1 MFDAL
6 REYFEIILVSLL
18 LISAVAYAVYRMTF
32 YRSVKADLHANA
44 AHLKSLSKKERRGV
58 RHNIL
63 SRHLNSFSRKI
74 IYFFADLFWVLLF
87 VVVVR
92 SFLIEPFVIP
102 SGSMKPGLQ
111 IRDIVIVNKY
121 SKGLRMPITNTRL
134 TEGEPIK
141 RGDVLVFKYPNNPK
155 ISYIKR
161 VIGLPGDKIYYDNR
175 KQMVINGKAIEQKF
189 EKTIK
194 DTMTVMDINTG
205 RQEEIL
211 TDFSVYQ
218 VDLSDKP
225 FDIQYADNYPAKLSP
240 REWVVPEGKYLM
252 MGDNRDNS
260 KDGRFFGYLD
270 DKWIIGKANRILF
283 NWGCFV
289 GKGKCDRFFK
299 KIQ

>member
-6 REYFEIILVSLL
+6 REYFEIILIGLF
-18 LISAVAYAVYRMTF
+18 LISAVTYGIYRMTF

-134 TEGEPIK
+134 TEGEAIK

-161 VIGLPGDKIYYDNR
+161 VIGLPGDKIDYDNR

-194 DTMTVMDINTG
+194 DTMTVTDINTG
-205 RQEEIL
+205 REEEIL

-225 FDIQYADNYPAKLSP
+225 FDIQYSDKYPTRLPP

-252 MGDNRDNS
+252 MGDNRDDS
-260 KDGRFFGYLD
+260 SDGRFFGYLD

>member
-6 REYFEIILVSLL
+6 REYFEIILIGLF
-18 LISAVAYAVYRMTF
+18 LISAVTYGIYRMTF

-121 SKGLRMPITNTRL
+121 SKGLRMPITNARL

-141 RGDVLVFKYPNNPK
+141 RGDVLVFKYPNNPEV
-155 ISYIKR
+155 SYIKR
-161 VIGLPGDKIYYDNR
+161 VIGLPGDKIDYDNR

-194 DTMTVMDINTG
+194 DTTTITDINTG
-205 RQEEIL
+205 REEEIL

-218 VDLSDKP
+218 VDLSDKL
-225 FDIQYADNYPAKLSP
+225 FDIQYSDKYPTRLPP

-260 KDGRFFGYLD
+260 SDGRVFGYLD
-270 DKWIIGKANRILF
+270 DTLVIGQANRILF

-289 GKGKCDRFFK
+289 GKGKCNRFFK